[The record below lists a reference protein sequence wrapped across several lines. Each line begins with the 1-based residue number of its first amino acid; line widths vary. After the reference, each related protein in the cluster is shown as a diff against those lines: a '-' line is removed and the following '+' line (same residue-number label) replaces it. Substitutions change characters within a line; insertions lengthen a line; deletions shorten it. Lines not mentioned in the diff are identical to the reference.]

1 MDIETSL
8 YILFHYLKVLIHPQY
23 KCKKINVLFSAIYD
37 NDVRAVKYLLD
48 RNLNPDDEIDIINST
63 FNHIYPLITAAAL
76 GYTEIVRLLISYKSN
91 VNKQD
96 RLYKKAAL
104 HMAVQNNDYNITR
117 MLLENGANP
126 NLVDFEMST
135 PMHIALL
142 FNPTNSNMVSMLLK
156 YGSDIHL
163 KDKYGK
169 SSIDLA
175 SNERVSEEIKMLIRV
190 AK

>member
-1 MDIETSL
+1 MDIKTSL

-37 NDVRAVKYLLD
+37 NDVEAVKYLLD
-48 RNLNPDDEIDIINST
+48 RNINPNDEIVLINSDH
-63 FNHIYPLITAAAL
+63 NNNLPLVTAVAL
-76 GYTEIVRLLISYKSN
+76 GHVEIVKLLISYRSN

-96 RLYKKAAL
+96 KIFRKSAL
-104 HMAVQNNDYNITR
+104 HVAVENNDDNIAKI
-117 MLLENGANP
+117 LLENGANP
-126 NLVDFEMST
+126 NVVDFEMST
-135 PMHIALL
+135 PMHITLL
-142 FNPTNSNMVSMLLK
+142 SNPTNSNMVSMLLE

-163 KDKYGK
+163 KDKYGE

-175 SNERVSEEIKMLIRV
+175 SDKCMSEEIKMLIHT

>member
-1 MDIETSL
+1 
-8 YILFHYLKVLIHPQY
+8 
-23 KCKKINVLFSAIYD
+23 
-37 NDVRAVKYLLD
+37 
-48 RNLNPDDEIDIINST
+48 
-63 FNHIYPLITAAAL
+63 
-76 GYTEIVRLLISYKSN
+76 
-91 VNKQD
+91 
-96 RLYKKAAL
+96 
-104 HMAVQNNDYNITR
+104 

-175 SNERVSEEIKMLIRV
+175 S